1 MQRRDKFAIVA
12 DILTIL
18 EKEGSM
24 YKTHIAGKSKLDTRM
39 LERYI
44 NMLLDAGLIERDMRD
59 PRLYTI
65 TEDGRHYLSLY
76 RRIKSILADH
86 EFNLY

>member
-1 MQRRDKFAIVA
+1 MQRRDKFEIAA
-12 DILTIL
+12 DILAIL
-18 EKEGSM
+18 EKEGPM

-44 NMLLDAGLIERDMRD
+44 KMLLDAGLVERDRHD
-59 PRLYTI
+59 PRLYVI
-65 TEDGRHYLSLY
+65 TENGKHYLSLY
-76 RRIKSILADH
+76 RRIKSMLAEH